1 VTLQEIIDLL
11 RARLNYLASQ
21 RVLASSTGDIAQIMS
36 LDEETIQTADTLA
49 RIEAA

>member
-1 VTLQEIIDLL
+1 VTIQEIIDLL

-36 LDEETIQTADTLA
+36 LDEESAQTADTLA